1 MEKTVVVCDV
11 CGEPATDTVAIRV
24 KGRSLQK
31 DLCATHL
38 AEIMQ
43 GARPAR
49 RGRPRTAGTA
59 APASS
64 AKTSKKATNGRRR
77 GRPRKMATAAASAEG
92 TTAPRRRGRPRKAV
106 TAA

>member
-1 MEKTVVVCDV
+1 MERTVVVCDV

-38 AEIMQ
+38 AELIQ
-43 GARPAR
+43 GARAAR

-59 APASS
+59 ASDGT
-64 AKTSKKATNGRRR
+64 AKKSTGRR
-77 GRPRKMATAAASAEG
+77 GRPRKTATAATANG
-92 TTAPRRRGRPRKAV
+92 TAAPRRRGRPRKVAT
-106 TAA
+106 TA

>member
-49 RGRPRTAGTA
+49 RGRPRTAGTT
-59 APASS
+59 ASS
-64 AKTSKKATNGRRR
+64 GSAKKATNGRRR
-77 GRPRKMATAAASAEG
+77 GRPRKTTTAAAADG
-92 TTAPRRRGRPRKAV
+92 TAAPRRRGRPRKAA